1 MSRKLVMP
9 KSDGDRGVKTGQM
22 FKIAIRLLN
31 IREAHKKQINVAQ
44 LHFLISPKLVMPKS
58 ETDSGVKPG

>member
-1 MSRKLVMP
+1 MLLDSVMSQKLVMP

-31 IREAHKKQINVAQ
+31 IREAHKKQINVA
-44 LHFLISPKLVMPKS
+44 
-58 ETDSGVKPG
+58 

>member
-1 MSRKLVMP
+1 MP
-9 KSDGDRGVKTGQM
+9 KSDGDAGVKTGKM
-22 FKIAIRLLN
+22 FKIAIRLLD
-31 IREAHKKQINVAQ
+31 IRVAHKKHKTVAQ